1 MEASPALRKVTT
13 VLMASQEP
21 KPMLQETPYPLLL
34 LLLEDLATM
43 SMEKPA
49 GPVDKSQ
56 DSCIGQA
63 QEKMP
68 MVMVRL
74 VTVTVPHQ
82 TRTYESYSI
91 SAIVTLTIFPL
102 IKIPLSPQRKICP
115 PAGVKTTNSTA
126 TARKPNV
133 EGSSEPTYYTKVAA
147 LNPDLDRS
155 PAVHGEPMPEK
166 MKVQYELPHTK
177 NIKRLYF
184 RQYNNG
190 RSFDWNN
197 IEHIRVLNRWRAQVF
212 R

>member
-13 VLMASQEP
+13 VLVASQEP
-21 KPMLQETPYPLLL
+21 KPMLQETPYPLLV
-34 LLLEDLATM
+34 LLLEDMATM

-91 SAIVTLTIFPL
+91 SAIITLTIFSIDKDSLKSSGKDP
-102 IKIPLSPQRKICP
+102 SSSSRKDNQP
-115 PAGVKTTNSTA
+115 NSYS
-126 TARKPNV
+126 K
-133 EGSSEPTYYTKVAA
+133 K
-147 LNPDLDRS
+147 
-155 PAVHGEPMPEK
+155 
-166 MKVQYELPHTK
+166 
-177 NIKRLYF
+177 
-184 RQYNNG
+184 
-190 RSFDWNN
+190 
-197 IEHIRVLNRWRAQVF
+197 AQC
-212 R
+212 